1 MSNDEF
7 DEREPRLESQEAEKP
22 TRDARGR
29 WAPGY
34 CPNPA
39 GRPRKKYGPFES
51 SDLQQFGNTL
61 IDVRANG
68 QNETMLRRAAL
79 LNKMF
84 ESAMKGSVT
93 AQRFLYKEFER
104 SDMRLAEAV
113 VRYDRLIFDQIINNS
128 NRGKPRALDMPL
140 EDEAEIVSLGSA
152 LHHYY
157 PNQYPSYAPVRKPP
171 DRSNGEDEAG

>member
-39 GRPRKKYGPFES
+39 GRPRKKHGPFES

-61 IDVRANG
+61 VDVRVNG
-68 QNETMLRRAAL
+68 QTETMLRRPAL

-93 AQRFLYKEFER
+93 TQRFLYKEFEKN
-104 SDMRLAEAV
+104 DMRLAEAV
-113 VRYDRLIFDQIINNS
+113 VRHERLLLDWIINNPDFT
-128 NRGKPRALDMPL
+128 KPDFEIPFEIQL
-140 EDEAEIVSLGSA
+140 EIDSLGSA

-157 PNQYPSYAPVRKPP
+157 PNQYPPISGPLG
-171 DRSNGEDEAG
+171 RSNGEDEAG